1 MLEHFHQIY
10 SDAPLVPRNNFFY
23 VGAGTKGERREFKRG
38 FLREFKRGQIQSE
51 YFPRIS
57 GPVLSGGFGGSETA
71 QNWRRG

>member
-1 MLEHFHQIY
+1 MKPV
-10 SDAPLVPRNNFFY
+10 DGC
-23 VGAGTKGERREFKRG
+23 VGKHKAGKCRREFKRG

-57 GPVLSGGFGGSETA
+57 GPVLRGGFGGSETA